1 MRAKNHCLLFDL
13 DEIEQAET
21 ENYVDIDIADVNL
34 NRNAAIM
41 LKKISDKYK
50 KIRRKRKRAR
60 STKKAKK
67 KKENSKKLVMMAA
80 KKYVTNIRTCV
91 IDRKKM
97 DNKQVLEK
105 AKNLFIKLKTDP
117 ASVIFAAEL
126 LDMRL
131 LKKLIDRST
140 LQICKFS
147 S

>member
-80 KKYVTNIRTCV
+80 KKYVINIRTCV

-97 DNKQVLEK
+97 DNKKVLEK
-105 AKNLFIKLKTDP
+105 AKTYLLNL
-117 ASVIFAAEL
+117 
-126 LDMRL
+126 
-131 LKKLIDRST
+131 KLI
-140 LQICKFS
+140 LQALYLLQNC
-147 S
+147 

>member
-34 NRNAAIM
+34 NRNAAIT

-50 KIRRKRKRAR
+50 KIQRKRKRAR

-80 KKYVTNIRTCV
+80 KKYVINIRTCV

-97 DNKQVLEK
+97 DNKKVLEK
-105 AKNLFIKLKTDP
+105 AKTYLLNL
-117 ASVIFAAEL
+117 
-126 LDMRL
+126 
-131 LKKLIDRST
+131 KLI
-140 LQICKFS
+140 LQALYLLQNC
-147 S
+147 

>member
-1 MRAKNHCLLFDL
+1 MTSIKRYGEK
-13 DEIEQAET
+13 EKEQGAQ
-21 ENYVDIDIADVNL
+21 
-34 NRNAAIM
+34 
-41 LKKISDKYK
+41 
-50 KIRRKRKRAR
+50 KRP
-60 STKKAKK
+60 KK

-80 KKYVTNIRTCV
+80 KKYVINIRTCV

-131 LKKLIDRST
+131 LKN
-140 LQICKFS
+140 
-147 S
+147 

>member
-34 NRNAAIM
+34 NRNAAIT

-67 KKENSKKLVMMAA
+67 KNEENSKKLVMMAA
-80 KKYVTNIRTCV
+80 KKYVINIRTCV
-91 IDRKKM
+91 IDRKKWT
-97 DNKQVLEK
+97 
-105 AKNLFIKLKTDP
+105 IKKY
-117 ASVIFAAEL
+117 
-126 LDMRL
+126 
-131 LKKLIDRST
+131 
-140 LQICKFS
+140 
-147 S
+147 